1 VHLLDTNTCIYA
13 IRRRPPSVLA
23 RLNALG
29 SEAVAL
35 SVVVAMELEVGA
47 MRAEAHAYAP
57 AVRRWLAEF
66 NVLPLDNSARE
77 HFARVKCDLMA
88 RGLVI
93 GPMDLLIAAHAL
105 ALGATLV
112 TNNER
117 EFRRVKGLKL
127 ENWVGG

>member
-1 VHLLDTNTCIYA
+1 
-13 IRRRPPSVLA
+13 LA
-23 RLNALG
+23 RLNALDP
-29 SEAVAL
+29 EAVAL

-47 MRAEAHAYAP
+47 MRAEAHAYSS
-57 AVRRWLAEF
+57 AVRRWVAEF
-66 NVLPLDNSARE
+66 NVLPLDDSARE
-77 HFARVKCDLMA
+77 PFARVKCDLMA

-93 GPMDLLIAAHAL
+93 GPMDLLIAAQAL

-127 ENWVGG
+127 ENWLA